1 MHAPLKGECALTFES
16 KVKQIRNAEKDV
28 DKVLKAARLERN
40 PNDNKRLEIILT
52 YITTIIGMFLG
63 FALIIGTFLIMAFA
77 R

>member
-1 MHAPLKGECALTFES
+1 MKGECALTFES